1 MRVGISF
8 DFHRIVER
16 SAMNSLQ
23 TSEKLQPGQYK
34 TQGPQ
39 ISDSIMWQ
47 DNLRDIRVVTDLQL
61 IDFTGGSE
69 LDGI

>member
-1 MRVGISF
+1 
-8 DFHRIVER
+8 
-16 SAMNSLQ
+16 MNSLQ

-39 ISDSIMWQ
+39 ISDFIMWQ